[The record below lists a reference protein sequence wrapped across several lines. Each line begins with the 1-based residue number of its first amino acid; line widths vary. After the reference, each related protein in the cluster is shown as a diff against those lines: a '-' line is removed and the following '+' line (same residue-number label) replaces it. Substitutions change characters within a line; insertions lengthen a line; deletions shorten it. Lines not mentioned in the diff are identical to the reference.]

1 MHGTHRRAL
10 ARVVVVVA
18 VAVAREGVVVVVDS
32 LASVIARGANAIV
45 AVRAGV

>member
-10 ARVVVVVA
+10 ARVA
-18 VAVAREGVVVVVDS
+18 VVAREGVVVVVDS